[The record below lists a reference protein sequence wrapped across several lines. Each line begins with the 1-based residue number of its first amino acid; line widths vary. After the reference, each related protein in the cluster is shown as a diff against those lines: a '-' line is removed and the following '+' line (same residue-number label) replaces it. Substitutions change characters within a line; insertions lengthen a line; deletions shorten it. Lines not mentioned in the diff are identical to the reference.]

1 LATDKPL
8 LLYRCGYSQLILEIM
23 FETNLKSLTE
33 FLEYWN
39 NNHLVD
45 EKEGTKPFNGY
56 AMAALG
62 AGCGFTL
69 KWFVKKDDFEK
80 LVNDLNYEFEEGE
93 NRIFLEFGEDRIE
106 IEIDTRGIISQVYE
120 DTQEIRDIVNSVVN
134 S

>member
-1 LATDKPL
+1 
-8 LLYRCGYSQLILEIM
+8 M
-23 FETNLKSLTE
+23 FETNLKSLTG

-45 EKEGTKPFNGY
+45 EKEGTKPFNDY

-69 KWFVKKDDFEK
+69 KWFVKKEDFEK

-106 IEIDTRGIISQVYE
+106 LEIDNRGIFSQVYE
-120 DTQEIRDIVNSVVN
+120 DTKGIRDIVDSAVN

>member
-1 LATDKPL
+1 
-8 LLYRCGYSQLILEIM
+8 M

-45 EKEGTKPFNGY
+45 ESKGTKPFNDY
-56 AMAALG
+56 AMAALE

-69 KWFVKKDDFEK
+69 KWFVKKDDFDK

-106 IEIDTRGIISQVYE
+106 IEIDNRGIINQVYE
-120 DTQEIRDIVNSVVN
+120 DTKEIRDIVGSVVN